1 MKRLIADLV
10 RFGLLTVVTGI
21 LLMLM
26 DPANIVV
33 IQALGIAL
41 FMVGGTH
48 FTRRLLFHRLDL
60 QQIAEDA
67 IKNNSMPAAIVFV
80 AICVFLVCTMFLS
93 MSVLR

>member
-10 RFGLLTVVTGI
+10 RFGLLTVVTGV
-21 LLMLM
+21 LLLFM

-80 AICVFLVCTMFLS
+80 AICVFLVCTMFS
-93 MSVLR
+93 R